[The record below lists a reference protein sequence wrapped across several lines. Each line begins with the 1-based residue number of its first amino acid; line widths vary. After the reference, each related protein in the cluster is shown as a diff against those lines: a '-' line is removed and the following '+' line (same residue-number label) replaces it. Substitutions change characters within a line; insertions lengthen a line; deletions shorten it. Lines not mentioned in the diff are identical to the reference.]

1 MTTKTDLRIKKTN
14 YAIKTAFWQLLYTE
28 DYSKITVRQIL
39 NLANVNHAT
48 FYKHY
53 ANKDDLLTA
62 IEDDLLSEFKK
73 VTLQVP
79 TPLITQKTETETE
92 QPQMEYYYQQLVLYI
107 YRNGKKFST
116 LLDSTE
122 DRSFIN
128 KLIETDQEIWQEK
141 HLLEQ
146 LAIPQ
151 RYASTALVGMALN
164 LISEWVKSDFQETP
178 QEFLAIMKKLLTPFF
193 SDGILFYNDK

>member
-79 TPLITQKTETETE
+79 TPLITQKTETE

>member
-79 TPLITQKTETETE
+79 APLITQKTETE

>member
-79 TPLITQKTETETE
+79 TPLITQKTETE

-178 QEFLAIMKKLLTPFF
+178 QEFLAIMKKLLSPFF

>member
-79 TPLITQKTETETE
+79 TPLITQKTETE

-193 SDGILFYNDK
+193 SDGILFYNGK

>member
-39 NLANVNHAT
+39 SLANVNHAT

-53 ANKDDLLTA
+53 ANKEDLLTA

-79 TPLITQKTETETE
+79 TPLLKQKTEAE

-107 YRNGKKFST
+107 YRNGKKFSA

-178 QEFLAIMKKLLTPFF
+178 QEFLAIMKKLLSPFF

>member
-79 TPLITQKTETETE
+79 TPLLKQKTETE

-107 YRNGKKFST
+107 YRNGKNFST

-128 KLIETDQEIWQEK
+128 KL
-141 HLLEQ
+141 
-146 LAIPQ
+146 
-151 RYASTALVGMALN
+151 
-164 LISEWVKSDFQETP
+164 
-178 QEFLAIMKKLLTPFF
+178 MKQIKKF
-193 SDGILFYNDK
+193 GKKNIY